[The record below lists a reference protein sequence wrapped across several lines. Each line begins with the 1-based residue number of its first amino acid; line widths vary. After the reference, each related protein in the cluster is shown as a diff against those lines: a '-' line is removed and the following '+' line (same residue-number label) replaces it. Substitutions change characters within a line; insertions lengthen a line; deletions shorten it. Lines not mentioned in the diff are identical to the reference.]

1 MSCECGQCRQH
12 FRTLGIAYGVPTE
25 SEIEAAYQ
33 ESEKQWHPDLYK
45 DYASL
50 RAEAEQRFEQIQVAY
65 RELKAHNGAGGAQP
79 VIAPAVQYA
88 QSDPYAASAESAQPA
103 QPAQPAA
110 PELDFNGASGC
121 LVASQFDAEIKE
133 MVAGHLG
140 KQEKAVAIV
149 DLSGN
154 RSYPSYAQFLL
165 IGGRGIM
172 VRNARGLVSLLWYKD
187 MGELRWIEGQSASKS
202 GSWHKLL
209 GNLSGGHGGCQLA
222 IYRGDGALFLSLTDQ
237 AEDSVKRTLYNF
249 FQDRKAQA

>member
-12 FRTLGIAYGVPTE
+12 FRTLGIAYGVPSE
-25 SEIEAAYQ
+25 SEIEAAYE
-33 ESEKQWHPDLYK
+33 ESAKQWHPDLYK

-50 RAEAEQRFEQIQVAY
+50 RAEAEQRYEQIQVAY
-65 RELKAHNGAGGAQP
+65 RELKEHNAPGYTPAIKVSSVTHEQSATYAPSAPSDQP
-79 VIAPAVQYA
+79 T
-88 QSDPYAASAESAQPA
+88 
-103 QPAQPAA
+103 QPAA
-110 PELDFNGASGC
+110 AAELSFNGAPGC
-121 LVASQFDAEIKE
+121 LVASQFDAELKE

-149 DLSGN
+149 DLSGS

-187 MGELRWIEGQSASKS
+187 MGNLRFVDPQKESKS

-209 GNLSGGHGGCQLA
+209 DNLSGSHGSCQLA
-222 IYRGDGALFLSLTDQ
+222 IHRSDGALFLSLTDQ
-237 AEDSVKRTLYNF
+237 AEDSVKRALYNF
-249 FQDRKAQA
+249 FLGKKAQA